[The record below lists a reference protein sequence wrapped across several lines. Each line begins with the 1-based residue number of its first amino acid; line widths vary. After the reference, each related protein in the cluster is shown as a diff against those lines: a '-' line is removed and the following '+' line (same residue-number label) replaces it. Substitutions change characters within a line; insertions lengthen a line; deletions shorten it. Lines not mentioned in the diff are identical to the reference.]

1 MRELQKQIHEQVIRR
16 LDLSREMSDAE
27 LKDLIREEIC
37 LAGRMRYLSIAQ
49 RVELERKVFASL
61 RKLDVLED
69 LLEDEEIT
77 EIMINGPDQIFIEKR
92 GRLEETDLS
101 FISGEKLN
109 DVIQKIAG
117 ENNKIVNA
125 SHPIIDTKL
134 SDGSRVNIVLPPIA
148 VDHSVITIRKF
159 PQSGITMQKLL
170 EWNSLS
176 EELVDFIATVVRA
189 GYNIFVSGGTGSG
202 KTTFLNAMAEFIPE
216 GERVITIEDSAELQ
230 LRGVNNLVRL
240 EVREATMEGKLEVT
254 IRDLVRTS
262 LRMRPDR
269 IIVGECRGEEALEML
284 QAFNTGHD
292 GSFSTGHANSARD
305 MMARLETMVLMAGE
319 MSLATVRSQ
328 IASGVDLI
336 IHLGRLRDR
345 SRKVLEIVEVTGM
358 NRGELCLDTL
368 YEFVEDTEGRKVEG
382 HWERKH
388 LLKDQRKLER
398 AGLALKERS

>member
-159 PQSGITMQKLL
+159 PQS
-170 EWNSLS
+170 
-176 EELVDFIATVVRA
+176 
-189 GYNIFVSGGTGSG
+189 
-202 KTTFLNAMAEFIPE
+202 
-216 GERVITIEDSAELQ
+216 
-230 LRGVNNLVRL
+230 
-240 EVREATMEGKLEVT
+240 
-254 IRDLVRTS
+254 
-262 LRMRPDR
+262 
-269 IIVGECRGEEALEML
+269 
-284 QAFNTGHD
+284 
-292 GSFSTGHANSARD
+292 
-305 MMARLETMVLMAGE
+305 
-319 MSLATVRSQ
+319 
-328 IASGVDLI
+328 
-336 IHLGRLRDR
+336 
-345 SRKVLEIVEVTGM
+345 
-358 NRGELCLDTL
+358 
-368 YEFVEDTEGRKVEG
+368 
-382 HWERKH
+382 
-388 LLKDQRKLER
+388 
-398 AGLALKERS
+398 